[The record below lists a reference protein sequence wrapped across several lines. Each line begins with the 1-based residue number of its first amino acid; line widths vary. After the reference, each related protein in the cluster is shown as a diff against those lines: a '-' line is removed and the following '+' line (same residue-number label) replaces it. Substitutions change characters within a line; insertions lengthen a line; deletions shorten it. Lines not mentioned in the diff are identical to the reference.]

1 MVANLLFGSVDLSF
15 FSWSSLSLKEQSL
28 LKELTLEMRLPRT
41 LLAFFAGGASAIAG
55 LILQTVFKNPLAG
68 PTTLGINSVASLGI
82 ALFYF
87 VLSSLGY
94 VATGGGEMLLAIVGA
109 LTFLFL
115 IVLVALRFKS
125 VSTVLIVGVLLGYV
139 AFSIIEI
146 LVQGGSEM
154 EISQYVFWGMGSFNN
169 ASWINVGLISMLSC
183 VLFFYFLK
191 QANTLNLYLLG
202 DDELIMNGKVPKKIR
217 LQLITATGVLIGL
230 LTSIVGPLAFLGI
243 AVPNFLKLQLRTL
256 NHVVLLPYVALL
268 GGGFAVF
275 ADLLSRGVV
284 FAGVYPL
291 NAVLSILAIPVVVFI
306 LLKKKNGTEG

>member
-1 MVANLLFGSVDLSF
+1 
-15 FSWSSLSLKEQSL
+15 
-28 LKELTLEMRLPRT
+28 
-41 LLAFFAGGASAIAG
+41 
-55 LILQTVFKNPLAG
+55 
-68 PTTLGINSVASLGI
+68 
-82 ALFYF
+82 
-87 VLSSLGY
+87 
-94 VATGGGEMLLAIVGA
+94 MLLAIVGA